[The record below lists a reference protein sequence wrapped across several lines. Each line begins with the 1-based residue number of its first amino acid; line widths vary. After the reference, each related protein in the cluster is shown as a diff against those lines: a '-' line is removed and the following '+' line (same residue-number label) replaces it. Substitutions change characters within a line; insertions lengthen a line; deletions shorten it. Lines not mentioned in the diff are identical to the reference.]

1 MTTSIGRTAAL
12 AVYALSAASVLASNL
27 VAPGPQVAQ
36 SAGASPATGL
46 AAITGG
52 DQGLPRQAAHARRPV
67 TVEDISAAESAAAE
81 PVSSLAGAPVSEPAP
96 TRSRMPDAR
105 LLETFEFQA
114 DFARD
119 AGPGGVSRV
128 HAAVPT
134 GTAEPALS
142 TGDRESILP
151 YMLPLGMVLVGV
163 VSLVALLLRS
173 GRSKADPYFGG

>member
-12 AVYALSAASVLASNL
+12 AVYALSAATVLASNL
-27 VAPGPQVAQ
+27 TPPGLQVAQ
-36 SAGASPATGL
+36 SADARPATGL
-46 AAITGG
+46 AAVAGG
-52 DQGLPRQAAHARRPV
+52 DQALPRQAAHARRPV
-67 TVEDISAAESAAAE
+67 TVEDISAAESAAVE
-81 PVSSLAGAPVSEPAP
+81 PVSSPVSESAP
-96 TRSRMPDAR
+96 TRHRIPDAR

-119 AGPGGVSRV
+119 TGPGGVSQV

-151 YMLPLGMVLVGV
+151 YLLPLGMVLVGV
-163 VSLVALLLRS
+163 ISLVALVLRP